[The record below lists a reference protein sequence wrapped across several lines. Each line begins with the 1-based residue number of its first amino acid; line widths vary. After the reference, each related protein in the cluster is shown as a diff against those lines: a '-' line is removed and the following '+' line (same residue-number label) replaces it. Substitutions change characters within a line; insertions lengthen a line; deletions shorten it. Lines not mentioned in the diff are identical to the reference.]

1 MVVVKQLIGGRK
13 YEQDPE
19 HAIQALVA
27 RPSDASPL
35 EVSQLTVP
43 LPSPAMDKPECL
55 TGMEAVGACCHGSR
69 C

>member
-35 EVSQLTVP
+35 EAS
-43 LPSPAMDKPECL
+43 
-55 TGMEAVGACCHGSR
+55 
-69 C
+69 